1 MHDIRAIRKN
11 SNSFD
16 QALARRGF
24 APLSSDILSLDTAR
38 RNCIQAAE
46 AASADQNAA
55 AKLVGAAKSIGD
67 TAEFNRLRT
76 LIAAKKT
83 EVANLNGQAK
93 EKDAALVDLL
103 MGIPNLPYEDTP
115 DGNNEHDNVEI
126 HRWGTPRKFDFTPKE
141 HFELESSKDGLDF
154 ETAGKISGSR
164 FVIMSGAVARLH
176 RALAQF
182 MLDTHINE
190 NGLTETN
197 TPVLVRDSAMYGTG
211 QLPKFAEDSYQTT
224 VSYTH
229 LTLPTK
235 RIV

>member
-16 QALARRGF
+16 QALARRGL

-115 DGNNEHDNVEI
+115 DAHPKLLIDQTLSHLKGHIKSGEI
-126 HRWGTPRKFDFTPKE
+126 IH
-141 HFELESSKDGLDF
+141 
-154 ETAGKISGSR
+154 
-164 FVIMSGAVARLH
+164 
-176 RALAQF
+176 
-182 MLDTHINE
+182 E
-190 NGLTETN
+190 NGKY
-197 TPVLVRDSAMYGTG
+197 S
-211 QLPKFAEDSYQTT
+211 FFS
-224 VSYTH
+224 H
-229 LTLPTK
+229 
-235 RIV
+235 